1 MLIYKKYTRIYRY
14 IKHTYKRMSM
24 TIGGHISNENEIIVS
39 VNFQNEVF
47 VNTGLVGGSGADSV
61 EDKSIEMNEKREKLF
76 NSKSKS
82 NIKID
87 EKSEKCEDR
96 DKVNTT
102 KSTKTTKIAKVA
114 KKREE
119 LSINNY
125 DTLLVVKYKIDELKK
140 LCAVY
145 KLSRG
150 GNKDELTKRLYE
162 YCKNSVGPLK
172 IQKVFRGFL
181 NRKLHKLQGPALMN
195 RNICTNDSDFFT
207 MDDMIEIPV
216 TQFYSYKDRD
226 DFVYGFNIVS
236 LYNLIKKEG
245 LCAKNPYNRSE
256 FDNKVK
262 ENVTSMIR
270 ISRVLKIPI
279 EIEIKNEVID
289 PVKRMELKILEL
301 FQTINSYGNYAN
313 SEWFSELSRNSHIR
327 FARELVD
334 IWNYRALLTVA
345 KKVEICPPHGNPF
358 LGTPYYVNIASNVVL
373 NNISIETLVKY
384 NVQIIENLVKSAV
397 DIDNKMLGTFYVLS
411 ALTLVS
417 QSARDAMP
425 WLYDAVVYI
434 P

>member
-1 MLIYKKYTRIYRY
+1 
-14 IKHTYKRMSM
+14 MSM
-24 TIGGHISNENEIIVS
+24 ISDSHISNENEIIVAVS
-39 VNFQNEVF
+39 FHGEV
-47 VNTGLVGGSGADSV
+47 GLGAGVVG
-61 EDKSIEMNEKREKLF
+61 DKKLEKNEKREKGINS
-76 NSKSKS
+76 NSKM
-82 NIKID
+82 NIKAD
-87 EKSEKCEDR
+87 EKCEKCEDR
-96 DKVNTT
+96 DKVN
-102 KSTKTTKIAKVA
+102 STKIVKVA

-140 LCAVY
+140 LCAFY

-195 RNICTNDSDFFT
+195 RKICTNDTDFFT

-216 TQFYSYKDRD
+216 TQFYSYKDDD

-245 LCAKNPYNRSE
+245 MCAKNPYNRSE

-270 ISRVLKIPI
+270 ISRVLKVPI

-289 PVKRMELKILEL
+289 PAKRMELKILEL

-358 LGTPYYVNIASNVVL
+358 LGTPYYINIASNVVL
-373 NNISIETLVKY
+373 NNLSIETLVKY

>member
-1 MLIYKKYTRIYRY
+1 
-14 IKHTYKRMSM
+14 MSM
-24 TIGGHISNENEIIVS
+24 IIGSSISNENEIIVS
-39 VNFQNEVF
+39 VSVIYHNEGGV
-47 VNTGLVGGSGADSV
+47 TGGIVAGV
-61 EDKSIEMNEKREKLF
+61 TNIEDKKIEKYEKREKGLKS
-76 NSKSKS
+76 NSKL

-87 EKSEKCEDR
+87 GKYDEETEILDDSER
-96 DKVNTT
+96 DKVNAVNAV
-102 KSTKTTKIAKVA
+102 KGVKGIKAGKAAKIV

-140 LCAVY
+140 LCTKY
-145 KLSRG
+145 KISKC
-150 GNKDELTKRLYE
+150 GNKEELIKRLYE
-162 YCKNSVGPLK
+162 YCKNSAGPLK

-181 NRKLHKLQGPALMN
+181 NRRLHKLQGPALMN
-195 RNICTNDSDFFT
+195 RKICTNDTDFFT
-207 MDDMIEIPV
+207 MDDMVEIPA
-216 TQFYSYKDRD
+216 TQFYSYRD
-226 DFVYGFNIVS
+226 DDNFVYGFDIVS

-245 LCAKNPYNRSE
+245 LYAKNPYNRNE

-262 ENVTSMIR
+262 ENVMNMIR
-270 ISRVLKIPI
+270 ISKVLKIPVDI
-279 EIEIKNEVID
+279 DIKNEVMD

-301 FQTINSYGNYAN
+301 FQTMNSYGNYAN
-313 SEWFSELSRNSHIR
+313 SEWFSQLPRNLHIR

-345 KKVEICPPHGNPF
+345 KKQEICPPHGNPF
-358 LGTPYYVNIASNVVL
+358 LGTPYYINVASNAAL
-373 NNISIETLVKY
+373 NNISNETLVKY

>member
-1 MLIYKKYTRIYRY
+1 MI
-14 IKHTYKRMSM
+14 
-24 TIGGHISNENEIIVS
+24 IGSSISNENEIIVS
-39 VNFQNEVF
+39 VSVIYHNEGGV
-47 VNTGLVGGSGADSV
+47 TGGIVAGV
-61 EDKSIEMNEKREKLF
+61 TNIEDKKIEKYEKREKGLKS
-76 NSKSKS
+76 NSKL

-87 EKSEKCEDR
+87 GKYDEETEILDDSER
-96 DKVNTT
+96 DKVNAVNAV
-102 KSTKTTKIAKVA
+102 KGVKGIKAGKAAKIV

-140 LCAVY
+140 LCTKY
-145 KLSRG
+145 KISKC
-150 GNKDELTKRLYE
+150 GNKEELIKRLYE
-162 YCKNSVGPLK
+162 YCKNSAGPLK

-181 NRKLHKLQGPALMN
+181 NRRLHKLQGPALMN
-195 RNICTNDSDFFT
+195 RKICTNDTDFFT
-207 MDDMIEIPV
+207 MDDMVEIPA
-216 TQFYSYKDRD
+216 TQFYSYRD
-226 DFVYGFNIVS
+226 DDNFVYGFDIVS

-245 LCAKNPYNRSE
+245 LYAKNPYNRNE

-262 ENVTSMIR
+262 ENVMNMIR
-270 ISRVLKIPI
+270 ISKVLKIPVDI
-279 EIEIKNEVID
+279 DIKNEVMD

-301 FQTINSYGNYAN
+301 FQTMNSYGNYAN
-313 SEWFSELSRNSHIR
+313 SEWFSQLPRNLHIR

-345 KKVEICPPHGNPF
+345 KKQEICPPHGNPF
-358 LGTPYYVNIASNVVL
+358 LGTPYYINVASNAAL
-373 NNISIETLVKY
+373 NNISNETLVKY

-425 WLYDAVVYI
+425 WLYYAVLYI
-434 P
+434 T

>member
-1 MLIYKKYTRIYRY
+1 MI
-14 IKHTYKRMSM
+14 
-24 TIGGHISNENEIIVS
+24 IGSSISNENEIIVS
-39 VNFQNEVF
+39 VSVIYQNEGGV
-47 VNTGLVGGSGADSV
+47 TGGIVAGV
-61 EDKSIEMNEKREKLF
+61 TNIEDKKIEKYEKREKGLKS
-76 NSKSKS
+76 NSKL

-87 EKSEKCEDR
+87 EKYDEETEILDYSER
-96 DKVNTT
+96 DKVNAV
-102 KSTKTTKIAKVA
+102 KGVKGIKAGKAAKIV

-140 LCAVY
+140 LCTKY
-145 KLSRG
+145 KISKC
-150 GNKDELTKRLYE
+150 GNKEELIKRLYE
-162 YCKNSVGPLK
+162 YCKNSAGPLK

-181 NRKLHKLQGPALMN
+181 NRRLHKLQGPALMN
-195 RNICTNDSDFFT
+195 RKICTNDTDFFT
-207 MDDMIEIPV
+207 MDDMVEIPA
-216 TQFYSYKDRD
+216 TQFYSYRD
-226 DFVYGFNIVS
+226 DDNFVYGFDIVS

-245 LCAKNPYNRSE
+245 LYAKNPYNRNE

-262 ENVTSMIR
+262 ENVMNMIR
-270 ISRVLKIPI
+270 ISKVLKIPVDI
-279 EIEIKNEVID
+279 DIKNEVMD

-301 FQTINSYGNYAN
+301 FQTMNSYGNYAN
-313 SEWFSELSRNSHIR
+313 SEWFSQLPRNLHIR

-345 KKVEICPPHGNPF
+345 KKQEICPPHGNPF
-358 LGTPYYVNIASNVVL
+358 LGTPYYINVASNAAL
-373 NNISIETLVKY
+373 NNISNETLVKY

>member
-1 MLIYKKYTRIYRY
+1 MI
-14 IKHTYKRMSM
+14 
-24 TIGGHISNENEIIVS
+24 IGSSISNENEIIVS
-39 VNFQNEVF
+39 VSVIYQNEGGV
-47 VNTGLVGGSGADSV
+47 TGGIVAGV
-61 EDKSIEMNEKREKLF
+61 TNIEDKKIEKNEKREKGVKS
-76 NSKSKS
+76 NSKL

-87 EKSEKCEDR
+87 EKYDEETEILDDSER
-96 DKVNTT
+96 DKVNAV
-102 KSTKTTKIAKVA
+102 KGVKGVKGIKAGKAAKIV

-140 LCAVY
+140 LCTKY
-145 KLSRG
+145 KISKC
-150 GNKDELTKRLYE
+150 GNKEELIKRLYE
-162 YCKNSVGPLK
+162 YCKNSAGPLK

-181 NRKLHKLQGPALMN
+181 NRRLHKLQGPALMN
-195 RNICTNDSDFFT
+195 RKICTNDTDFFT
-207 MDDMIEIPV
+207 MDDMVEIPA
-216 TQFYSYKDRD
+216 TQFYSYRD
-226 DFVYGFNIVS
+226 DDNFVYGFDIVS

-245 LCAKNPYNRSE
+245 LYAKNPYNRNE

-262 ENVTSMIR
+262 ENVMNMIR
-270 ISRVLKIPI
+270 ISKVLKIPVDI
-279 EIEIKNEVID
+279 DIKNEVMD

-301 FQTINSYGNYAN
+301 FQTMNSYGNYAN
-313 SEWFSELSRNSHIR
+313 SEWFSQLPRNLHIR

-345 KKVEICPPHGNPF
+345 KKQEICPPHGNPF
-358 LGTPYYVNIASNVVL
+358 LGTPYYINVASNAAL
-373 NNISIETLVKY
+373 NNISNETLVKY